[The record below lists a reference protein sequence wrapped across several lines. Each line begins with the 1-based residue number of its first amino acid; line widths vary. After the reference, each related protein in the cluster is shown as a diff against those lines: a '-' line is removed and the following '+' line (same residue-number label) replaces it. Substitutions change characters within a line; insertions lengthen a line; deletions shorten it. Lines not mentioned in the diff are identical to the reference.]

1 MGEFAMLT
9 TGTMVADRYRIR
21 KVLGKGGM
29 GAVYQAEDTHTST
42 TVALKTLRV
51 DLYERE
57 DLVKR
62 FEREARA
69 AARIGH
75 PSIVGVHAVGHDDR
89 LRTRFIVQEA
99 LRGTDVAGCLNEL
112 GSLSP
117 LSAIAVALPVMDA
130 LAAAH
135 AAGIVHR
142 DIKPEN
148 VFLHEMDDG
157 TIVPK
162 VIDFGIAKVIDELD
176 RMERTATG
184 MVFGTPWYMSPEQ
197 ALGDSSIDARTDVWS
212 VGAMIYEMVC
222 GTLPFGGNNPNAV
235 MAQIIF
241 GRPTPL
247 QHHWPDVPVDLQEV
261 IHKAIE
267 RDLDKRYATMAEFRD
282 AIIGCSL
289 WRDVTPEIAQGFLPR
304 PSSFEGISDILP
316 AEFMDEPGDR
326 ARSRRPPRP
335 GTDSR
340 RLLQSEP
347 FNPQPVVFSPPPAPL
362 AAPVAAPVASGP
374 RSPKLSM
381 DEERIATRPIPARQA
396 ARATGSDA
404 EIGTELPLSL
414 APERAALLP
423 GDLPPGPAS
432 PARPR
437 VEFDTLRPGA
447 RAPGRSPRLAS
458 GLSLALT
465 LFCGAMLAVGVMRWI
480 QRPHAG
486 ALDTALVPS
495 AANYVAPAAL
505 GLEARTPASG
515 PELPH
520 GISEVREPGR
530 DRQPEDARR

>member
-1 MGEFAMLT
+1 MGEFAMLPA
-9 TGTMVADRYRIR
+9 GTMVANRYRIR

-29 GAVYQAEDTHTST
+29 GAVYQAEDTHTSSK
-42 TVALKTLRV
+42 VALKTLRV

-75 PSIVGVHAVGHDDR
+75 PSIVGVHAVGHDDA
-89 LRTRFIVQEA
+89 LRTRFIVQEE

-117 LSAIAVALPVMDA
+117 LSAMAVALPVMDA
-130 LAAAH
+130 LIAAH
-135 AAGIVHR
+135 DEGIVHR

-148 VFLHEMDDG
+148 VFLHELDDG

-247 QHHWPDVPVDLQEV
+247 QHHWPDVPADLQEV

-267 RDLDKRYATMAEFRD
+267 RDLDKRYATMKEFRD
-282 AIIGCSL
+282 ALVRCAL

-316 AEFMDEPGDR
+316 AEFTDDPADR
-326 ARSRRPPRP
+326 HRSRQPSRP
-335 GTDSR
+335 SAEAHR
-340 RLLQSEP
+340 RRESEP
-347 FNPQPVVFSPPPAPL
+347 FDPRPVVFTASPQPTPTTAGRLAEPPT
-362 AAPVAAPVASGP
+362 
-374 RSPKLSM
+374 RSVNLSI
-381 DEERIATRPIPARQA
+381 DEERIQTRPMPADRVVA
-396 ARATGSDA
+396 ASPVFSEA
-404 EIGTELPLSL
+404 EIGTELPLSVPPDR
-414 APERAALLP
+414 APLLP
-423 GDLPPGPAS
+423 GDLPS
-432 PARPR
+432 YVSQRRQR
-437 VEFDTLRPGA
+437 VAFDTPRPSS
-447 RAPGRSPRLAS
+447 RGRYRPSRFVS
-458 GLSLALT
+458 GVSVALT
-465 LFCGAMLAVGVMRWI
+465 LFCGAILAFGVVHWI
-480 QRPHAG
+480 RRPQPGRLA
-486 ALDTALVPS
+486 PS
-495 AANYVAPAAL
+495 ASSYAAPAAR
-505 GLEARTPASG
+505 GHEARTPTAEQDLLQTI
-515 PELPH
+515 P
-520 GISEVREPGR
+520 EVRAPER
-530 DRQPEDARR
+530 ERTTDRPPR

>member
-1 MGEFAMLT
+1 MEEFTMLA
-9 TGTMVADRYRIR
+9 TGTMVANRYEIR

-42 TVALKTLRV
+42 KVALKTLRV
-51 DLYERE
+51 DLYDRE

-75 PSIVGVHAVGHDDR
+75 PNIVGVQALGCDHA

-117 LSAIAVALPVMDA
+117 LSAIAIALPVMDA
-130 LAAAH
+130 LIAAH
-135 AAGIVHR
+135 EAGIVHR

-157 TIVPK
+157 RIVPK
-162 VIDFGIAKVIDELD
+162 VIDFGIAKVIDVLD

-197 ALGDSSIDARTDVWS
+197 ALGDSAIDARTDVWS

-247 QHHWPDVPVDLQEV
+247 QHHWPDVPADLQEV
-261 IHKAIE
+261 IHKALE
-267 RDLDKRYATMAEFRD
+267 RDLEKRYATMAEFRD
-282 AIIGCSL
+282 ALVACSL

-316 AEFMDEPGDR
+316 AEFMDDPGER
-326 ARSRRPPRP
+326 MRSRQPSRP
-335 GTDSR
+335 GAVAR
-340 RLLQSEP
+340 RRQSSDLFDP
-347 FNPQPVVFSPPPAPL
+347 IPVVFTGAPG
-362 AAPVAAPVASGP
+362 PVAAA
-374 RSPKLSM
+374 PKELADPKHRAPMLSL
-381 DEERIATRPIPARQA
+381 DEERIPTRPIPPHPVDRSSP
-396 ARATGSDA
+396 RAVCSDA
-404 EIGTELPLSL
+404 EIGTELWL
-414 APERAALLP
+414 APQRDAWLP
-423 GDLPPGPAS
+423 GDLPPS
-432 PARPR
+432 QVSQRRHR
-437 VEFDTLRPGA
+437 VEFDTLRPASWGF
-447 RAPGRSPRLAS
+447 GRSRRIVSAV
-458 GLSLALT
+458 SLALT
-465 LFCGAMLAVGVMRWI
+465 LLCGAVLVVGVMRWMH
-480 QRPHAG
+480 RPQQDVLSAG
-486 ALDTALVPS
+486 LARSTA
-495 AANYVAPAAL
+495 AYVAPQI
-505 GLEARTPASG
+505 EARSPAG
-515 PELPH
+515 EQELPRNLP
-520 GISEVREPGR
+520 EVRVPPREGSTENVPR
-530 DRQPEDARR
+530 

>member
-9 TGTMVADRYRIR
+9 AGTMVASRYRIK

-29 GAVYQAEDTHTST
+29 GAVYEAEDTQNGGIK
-42 TVALKTLRV
+42 VALKTLRV
-51 DLYERE
+51 DLYDRE

-75 PSIVGVHAVGHDDR
+75 PSIVGVHAVGHDDH

-117 LSAIAVALPVMDA
+117 LSAMAVALPVMDA
-130 LAAAH
+130 LVAAH

-148 VFLHEMDDG
+148 VFLHETDDG
-157 TIVPK
+157 KIVPK

-222 GTLPFGGNNPNAV
+222 GTLPFGGTNPNAV

-247 QHHWPDVPVDLQEV
+247 QHHWPDVPADLQEV

-267 RDLDKRYATMAEFRD
+267 RDLTKRYATMTEFRD
-282 AIIGCSL
+282 ALMACSL
-289 WRDVTPEIAQGFLPR
+289 WRGVTPEIAQGFLPR

-316 AEFMDEPGDR
+316 AEFVDEPGDR
-326 ARSRRPPRP
+326 RPSRRSSLPALEALRVAISGSFDPRP
-335 GTDSR
+335 I
-340 RLLQSEP
+340 
-347 FNPQPVVFSPPPAPL
+347 VFSAAPEAPRPAP
-362 AAPVAAPVASGP
+362 AARRPAL
-374 RSPKLSM
+374 LSV
-381 DEERIATRPIPARQA
+381 DEDLMATRPIAQ
-396 ARATGSDA
+396 RA
-404 EIGTELPLSL
+404 
-414 APERAALLP
+414 
-423 GDLPPGPAS
+423 
-432 PARPR
+432 
-437 VEFDTLRPGA
+437 
-447 RAPGRSPRLAS
+447 
-458 GLSLALT
+458 
-465 LFCGAMLAVGVMRWI
+465 
-480 QRPHAG
+480 
-486 ALDTALVPS
+486 
-495 AANYVAPAAL
+495 
-505 GLEARTPASG
+505 
-515 PELPH
+515 
-520 GISEVREPGR
+520 
-530 DRQPEDARR
+530 

>member
-1 MGEFAMLT
+1 MGEFTMLP
-9 TGTMVADRYRIR
+9 TGTMVSNRYRIR

-29 GAVYQAEDTHTST
+29 GAVYQAEDTQTST
-42 TVALKTLRV
+42 KVALKTLRV

-75 PSIVGVHAVGHDDR
+75 PSIVGVHAVGHDDA
-89 LRTRFIVQEA
+89 LRTRFIVQEE

-130 LAAAH
+130 LIAAH

-162 VIDFGIAKVIDELD
+162 VIDFGIAKVIDVLD

-222 GTLPFGGNNPNAV
+222 GTLPFGGTNPNAV

-247 QHHWPDVPVDLQEV
+247 QHHWPDVPADLQEV

-267 RDLDKRYATMAEFRD
+267 RDLHKRYATMQEFHD
-282 AIIGCSL
+282 ALIGCAL

-316 AEFMDEPGDR
+316 AEFMDDPAD
-326 ARSRRPPRP
+326 RSRSRQPSRP
-335 GTDSR
+335 SAEAR
-340 RLLQSEP
+340 RRRESEP
-347 FNPQPVVFSPPPAPL
+347 FDPRPVVFTANPEPIPTSAGRL
-362 AAPVAAPVASGP
+362 AEPGS
-374 RSPKLSM
+374 RSVKLSL
-381 DEERIATRPIPARQA
+381 DEERIPTRPMPADRALA
-396 ARATGSDA
+396 ALPACAEA
-404 EIGTELPLSL
+404 EIGTELPLSVPPMR
-414 APERAALLP
+414 APLLP
-423 GDLPPGPAS
+423 GDLPS
-432 PARPR
+432 HTSQRRQR
-437 VEFDTLRPGA
+437 VEFDTLRPSSW
-447 RAPGRSPRLAS
+447 GRGRPSRLVS
-458 GLSLALT
+458 GVGVALT
-465 LFCGAMLAVGVMRWI
+465 LFCGAVLAVGLVHWI
-480 QRPHAG
+480 QRPQPAML
-486 ALDTALVPS
+486 AAS
-495 AANYVAPAAL
+495 ASSYAVPAAL
-505 GLEARTPASG
+505 GVEARPQPAEQ
-515 PELPH
+515 ELPRA
-520 GISEVREPGR
+520 IPEVRAPER
-530 DRQPEDARR
+530 DRTIVSTQR